1 MVMKIDSTLR
11 VAPGSGVVETTTVR
25 AVILKQ
31 IAVLQKIEASLSQD
45 LAKLGTDTASIE
57 QRIALQQQIR
67 GIEDQIKSLQ
77 IALLQ
82 PDADRTVQVLQP
94 AEEEITQTIASTAE
108 QKDNSNATVG
118 SVIDTVA

>member
-1 MVMKIDSTLR
+1 MKIDSTLR

>member
-1 MVMKIDSTLR
+1 MKIDSTLR

-82 PDADRTVQVLQP
+82 PDADRTVQVLKP
-94 AEEEITQTIASTAE
+94 AEEQITQTIASTAE